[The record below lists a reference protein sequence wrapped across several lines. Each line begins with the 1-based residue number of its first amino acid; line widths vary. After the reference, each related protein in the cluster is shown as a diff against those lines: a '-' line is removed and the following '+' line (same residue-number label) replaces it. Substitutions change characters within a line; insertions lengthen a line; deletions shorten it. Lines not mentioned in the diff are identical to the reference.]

1 MVLSLGVTNVEGKDS
16 VFALIAKGYSLF
28 HVENWRRRLGIP
40 FIFSSLSQ
48 QFYQKCHQP
57 LTKTP

>member
-28 HVENWRRRLGIP
+28 HVEN
-40 FIFSSLSQ
+40 
-48 QFYQKCHQP
+48 
-57 LTKTP
+57 